1 LRLFKY
7 KAIDMKNK
15 SASIRQEEIVSI
27 SEASH
32 ILGVNEATLR
42 QWTDEGEL
50 KAFITPGGHRRYS
63 RADLKKFTRSSRKK
77 LGIKDLAVVIED
89 TSGLHREIARKFLE
103 DNPSFRQS
111 GSADHSYLADLGR
124 RLLELVV
131 KYVGE
136 PATRL
141 ETIAEARGI
150 GTEFGLALA
159 KMRLPLTDSVTA
171 FLSHRDPFMKAAIHL
186 ISKHEPIRGSIMDA
200 IPLAN
205 QFIDEALVAMIAA
218 HQSYSNKSK
227 GKLTS

>member
-1 LRLFKY
+1 
-7 KAIDMKNK
+7 MKSKN
-15 SASIRQEEIVSI
+15 ADVQQEEIISI

-77 LGIKDLAVVIED
+77 LGIKDLAVEIED

-103 DNPSFRQS
+103 DNPNFRQP
-111 GSADHSYLADLGR
+111 GSAYHRHLADLGR

-136 PATRL
+136 PSSRQ
-141 ETIAEARGI
+141 ETTAAAKEI
-150 GTEFGLALA
+150 GTSFGVTLAE
-159 KMRLPLTDSVTA
+159 MGLPLTNSVAA

-186 ISKHEPIRGSIMDA
+186 ISKREPVRGSMMDA

-218 HQSYSNKSK
+218 HQQYSNNHT
-227 GKLTS
+227 GNLTS